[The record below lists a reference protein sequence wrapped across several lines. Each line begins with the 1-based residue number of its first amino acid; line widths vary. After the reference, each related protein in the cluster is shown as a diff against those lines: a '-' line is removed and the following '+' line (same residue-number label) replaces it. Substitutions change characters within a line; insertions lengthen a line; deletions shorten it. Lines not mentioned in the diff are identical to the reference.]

1 MSDFDDAI
9 SQQLQKQKDVSDIS
23 ETDRKILLKSFQEF
37 CKIDPQQNNEAR
49 DELQSKLKQGKGDLT
64 LLDCYMLIVS
74 IANMTVDK
82 DLYAYYK
89 QLFGEGVI

>member
-23 ETDRKILLKSFQEF
+23 ETDRKILLGSFQEF
-37 CKIDPQQNNEAR
+37 CKIDPQQNNKAR
-49 DELQSKLKQGKGDLT
+49 DELKNKLKQGKGDLT
-64 LLDCYMLIVS
+64 RLECYMLLVS
-74 IANMTVDK
+74 IANTTDDK

-89 QLFGEGVI
+89 QVFGEGVI